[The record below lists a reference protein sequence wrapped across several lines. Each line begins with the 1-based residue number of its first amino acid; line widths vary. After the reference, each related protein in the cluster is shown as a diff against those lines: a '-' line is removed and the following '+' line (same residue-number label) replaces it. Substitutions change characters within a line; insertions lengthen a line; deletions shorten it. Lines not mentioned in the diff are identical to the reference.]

1 MQENRKE
8 RRWKRRGQIDKD
20 IQAMCA
26 EKEDKLEYETML
38 IWYEKQ
44 SMIKH
49 REWQNRTK
57 WGVKKWNKEGKGK
70 TKQCVREVKKSV
82 GRLSIVKWSVLMT
95 RRQDTIINK
104 V

>member
-38 IWYEKQ
+38 I
-44 SMIKH
+44 
-49 REWQNRTK
+49 
-57 WGVKKWNKEGKGK
+57 
-70 TKQCVREVKKSV
+70 
-82 GRLSIVKWSVLMT
+82 
-95 RRQDTIINK
+95 
-104 V
+104 